1 MRKGNF
7 KQDTK
12 SIMTENCHKGKDND
26 KLKQTKIKHFSST
39 KDTIRVKKGG
49 RVGENICNV

>member
-12 SIMTENCHKGKDND
+12 SICHKGKDND